1 MSKNIDSELAVQS
14 VKNAISNQNP
24 RPNDLII
31 HSDLG
36 SQYTSNK
43 FEEYL
48 KGLSIKHSYS
58 KKGYPYDNTPI
69 ESFHSC
75 FKKEEER
82 MNKYFDFNDAKL
94 SNFEYIESLYNRRRI
109 HSRIGFMTPK
119 DYEDFIL
126 QSA

>member
-14 VKNAISNQNP
+14 VKNAIRYQNP